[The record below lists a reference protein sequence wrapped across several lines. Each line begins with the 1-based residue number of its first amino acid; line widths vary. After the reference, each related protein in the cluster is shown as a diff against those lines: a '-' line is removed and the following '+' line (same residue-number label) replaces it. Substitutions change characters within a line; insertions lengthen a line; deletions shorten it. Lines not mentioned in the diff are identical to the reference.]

1 MTDEI
6 KMENKMLE
14 IWRKILLNE
23 LETKYEVSNKGNV
36 KNAKFNK
43 ILAQFTNANGHV
55 FCCLY
60 ENKKQHNPY
69 VHRLMAEAFLE
80 NPDNLPVVNHK
91 DGNKSNNVLENLEWG
106 TQSYNVQH
114 AHDTIGN
121 KGNQRE
127 IIQYDGPDMKNIIAR
142 FDTVND
148 AAAHFKIARQN
159 LSLVLNDKHTMKG
172 VYIGYAVDKKTIH
185 DKDDF
190 EAIKD
195 YPDYLIHKDSRIY
208 STKMNQF
215 ILFQL
220 RNGYQSVLFN
230 DTRLHVHQLVAIQFL
245 PNPDNKP
252 QVNHKDGNKLNNHVD
267 NLEWATGSENQIHAF
282 KTGLNTTVSAV
293 KQYLLDGTFVR
304 EHKSIIDINKIL
316 GLKNSTI
323 SQCCRKITKQ
333 SYGFIWRYSSDT
345 DKVEPVT
352 SKYTKPMIIQYTK
365 DGGEFVAK
373 FSSYKDV
380 CSKFDIDESSLQMYI
395 NSDACFM
402 DEYLFMSNI
411 VSKQT

>member
-1 MTDEI
+1 
-6 KMENKMLE
+6 MENE
-14 IWRKILLNE
+14 IWKKILLNE
-23 LETKYEVSNKGNV
+23 LETKYEVSDKGNV

-43 ILAQFTNANGHV
+43 LLAQFTNANGHV
-55 FCCLY
+55 YCCLY

-80 NPDNLPVVNHK
+80 NPENFNVVNHK
-91 DGNKSNNVLENLEWG
+91 DGNKSNNVIENLEWG

-127 IIQYDGPDMKNIIAR
+127 IVQYDGPDMKNIIKR
-142 FDTVND
+142 FETVNEV
-148 AAAHFKIARQN
+148 ANHFKKERTTISRYLNGKIAN
-159 LSLVLNDKHTMKG
+159 PIH
-172 VYIGYAVDKKTIH
+172 IAYAVDKKTIH

-190 EAIKD
+190 EPIKD
-195 YPDYLIHKDSRIY
+195 YTDYLIHKDSRIY

-215 ILFQL
+215 MSFQL
-220 RNGYQSVLFN
+220 RNGYQSVLLN
-230 DTRLHVHQLVAIQFL
+230 DARLHVHQLVAIQFL
-245 PNPDNKP
+245 LNPDNKP

-267 NLEWATGSENQIHAF
+267 NLEWATGSENQTHAF
-282 KTGLNTTVSAV
+282 KTGLNNTVSAV

-304 EHKSIIDINKIL
+304 EYNSIIEINKIL

-345 DKVEPVT
+345 DKVEPIT
-352 SKYTKPMIIQYTK
+352 SKYTKPMIIQYTQ
-365 DGGEFVAK
+365 DGGEFVSK
-373 FSSYKDV
+373 YSSYKDI
-380 CSKFDIDESSLQMYI
+380 CTKFDIDESSLQMYI
-395 NSDACFM
+395 NSNVCFLTK
-402 DEYLFMSNI
+402 YLFMSNI
-411 VSKQT
+411 VSK